1 MRRRILVIALPC
13 LLICAGMDR
22 ASGWSGSVPEPTF
35 QIDCRATIDSWVMS
49 GYVKRGQCTCPSPS
63 SSPVCS
69 NDSAGSTGGRSA
81 SHYSAPA
88 KKRNYNAELNAY
100 VTGMV
105 VEQLINMVF
114 APPPNTADMEK
125 ARAQAEWEQQQ
136 RLLQAQK
143 ERAQTASRLRSDWD
157 QRDRESSDAL
167 SDFFSMPGGGRPGN
181 DADVVALD
189 ENALG
194 GTVRL
199 LGSGAPDAPL
209 PNMAMPTVQISTS
222 PLQNEI
228 LQQGPEQARAV
239 VWEILKGA
247 ALKAIPE
254 RWEHVKL
261 AVEHVGKV
269 NDFTGE
275 LLDAMEPQGLVA
287 AAVSERPEA
296 SLRLLDSLDSVS
308 RKAPTVEMSDEL
320 ELGYK
325 FLNGKEVTDDDLQTL
340 ASEKTKGYFIDQ
352 VSDWLV
358 SGGMD

>member
-1 MRRRILVIALPC
+1 MKKELMAATLAC
-13 LLICAGMDR
+13 LLGYPGIGQVSAWAGSIP
-22 ASGWSGSVPEPTF
+22 AVPEPE
-35 QIDCRATIDSWVMS
+35 INCPATIEAWILS
-49 GYVKRGQCTCPSPS
+49 GYVKRGDCTCPSS
-63 SSPVCS
+63 HSSPVCGG
-69 NDSAGSTGGRSA
+69 DSSSSA
-81 SHYSAPA
+81 APA
-88 KKRNYNAELNAY
+88 PRGATKKRSNPNAELSAY
-100 VTGMV
+100 VTGIV
-105 VEQLINMVF
+105 VEQLVNMVF
-114 APPPNTADMEK
+114 APPANTADMEK

-143 ERAQTASRLRSDWD
+143 ERARSAERLRSAWD
-157 QRDRESSDAL
+157 QRDRESSEAL
-167 SDFFSMPGGGRPGN
+167 SDFFSMPGNSKPGN
-181 DADVVALD
+181 DAGVVALD

-228 LQQGPEQARAV
+228 LRHGPEQARAV
-239 VWEILKGA
+239 VWEILKET
-247 ALKAIPE
+247 ALKAIPD

-275 LLDAMEPQGLVA
+275 LLNAMEPQGLVA

-296 SLRLLDSLDSVS
+296 SLRIIASLDSVS

-340 ASEKTKGYFIDQ
+340 AVEETKGYFIDK